1 MTLRKTKPVILVALP
16 DVIISDL
23 KVVRRRFPQI
33 AVIAISGEYNGP
45 TPAGLIADAFLT
57 KGAYPP
63 EQLFE
68 KIAGLIEQSPIRP
81 SIKTDRAPVWVPK
94 SETGYFVVTRTECLR
109 STPFPTIMPR
119 ASFTKPSAFSAMLRC
134 AF

>member
-68 KIAGLIEQSPIRP
+68 KIAGH
-81 SIKTDRAPVWVPK
+81 RAVAN
-94 SETGYFVVTRTECLR
+94 
-109 STPFPTIMPR
+109 PTIYQNGQS
-119 ASFTKPSAFSAMLRC
+119 ASVGSKE
-134 AF
+134 